1 MVSALVLYYLP
12 MSLLWDAR
20 LKWVYLSVLTQTLST
35 FLLTVPRRFLCC
47 SSLCSVVI
55 GGTVGL
61 VSSVGRAPD
70 LQSGGRG
77 FESCIGHTFSSL
89 VYFNGDEVN
98 W

>member
-1 MVSALVLYYLP
+1 M
-12 MSLLWDAR
+12 
-20 LKWVYLSVLTQTLST
+20 
-35 FLLTVPRRFLCC
+35 
-47 SSLCSVVI
+47 I

-61 VSSVGRAPD
+61 VSSVDRAPD